1 MTRNSNI
8 CAVVPVKEFAQAKQR
23 LVGLLSPAGRQAL
36 VHAMLED
43 VLRALSAMRDLA
55 GILVVTADQTAA
67 TMARRFGAE
76 ISAES
81 ARDSHTAAIAAAAAL
96 LARRGLGM
104 LALPGD
110 IPLVQ
115 PSDIE
120 QLITARDDDPSFTI
134 VPARDQQGSNAVLCS
149 PADAVPL
156 RFGENSF
163 LPHLVA
169 ARLRGIEPRVIRLP
183 RIELDIDNPAD
194 VAEFCSRSPQ
204 CRSRTVLEEL
214 GFATLH
220 SQAQTRRQF
229 A

>member
-1 MTRNSNI
+1 MSRNSNI

-23 LVGLLSPAGRQAL
+23 LAGVLSPAARQAL
-36 VHAMLED
+36 VQAMLED
-43 VLRALSAMRDLA
+43 VLGALSATRGLA

-67 TMARRFGAE
+67 AMARRFGAE
-76 ISAES
+76 ISGES

-96 LARRGLGM
+96 LASRSISM

-120 QLITARDDDPSFTI
+120 QLIAPRGDDPSFTI

-163 LPHLVA
+163 FPHLAA
-169 ARLRGIEPRVIRLP
+169 ARMRGIEPRVVRLP
-183 RIELDIDNPAD
+183 RIELDIDNPED
-194 VAEFCSRSPQ
+194 VAEFYRRSSRS
-204 CRSRTVLEEL
+204 RARAVLEQF
-214 GFATLH
+214 GFATRR
-220 SQAQTRRQF
+220 SQAQMRRQF